1 MYNIKENF
9 NISFEILNDR
19 NINISLD
26 KAEVFVSIAG
36 SFLQHLLTLS
46 LEKEMATHSSILAW
60 KIPWTVEPGGLLSM
74 GSQRVGHN

>member
-36 SFLQHLLTLS
+36 SFL
-46 LEKEMATHSSILAW
+46 
-60 KIPWTVEPGGLLSM
+60 
-74 GSQRVGHN
+74 